1 MKFSK
6 FCTYLEKLE
15 GTSLRNEMT
24 VVLAELFKKL
34 AEQEIKP
41 AVYMLQGRIAP
52 SFTGIEFNFSIKLLL
67 RSFAKA
73 HNLELE
79 KVQQIYKQKG
89 DIGLAGAVI
98 NEGSKSKSWDISYIF
113 GKLQS
118 LAGLSGKNSQ
128 ADKQNLFAELI
139 KGTSE
144 NELKYLARIVVGNLR
159 VGFSDKTIL
168 DSISWTLYQDKSL
181 RSTLDYA
188 YGVRVDLGLIAEIA
202 LIDGKKVLEQL
213 TSVVGTPVAPKL
225 VEREKSTGSIFK
237 RLGPCFIQPKYDGLR
252 MQIHY
257 SKKGWELAT
266 EIKSREHVAIFSRNM
281 ENITH
286 MFPDIVAA
294 VQELHVESVVLD
306 SEAIGFDPKTGK
318 LLPFQETIT
327 RKRKSDI
334 LEKAKS
340 IPLKVFVFDVLF
352 LNGRDMLKKPLNERI
367 SAMEKVMSGHKN
379 INILAA
385 ETIKAENES
394 DISLIFQRFVKEGL
408 EGVIAKTLTDT
419 YEPGTRNYVWI
430 KLKAASQSEL
440 VDTVDAVALGY
451 YLGTGVRAKFG
462 IGAILIGI
470 YDDKEDK
477 FKSLTKV
484 GTGFK
489 DEQWGSIKTALD
501 SFRMEK
507 VPDNVMIDKKLVPD
521 VICKPEI
528 VVVVDADSIS
538 RSKTATGLSLRFPR
552 LKEFDRKDKNPEQ
565 VTSVKELT
573 EMFNLVKGKK

>member
-1 MKFSK
+1 MDK
-6 FCTYLEKLE
+6 
-15 GTSLRNEMT
+15 
-24 VVLAELFKKL
+24 VLL
-34 AEQEIKP
+34 
-41 AVYMLQGRIAP
+41 
-52 SFTGIEFNFSIKLLL
+52 
-67 RSFAKA
+67 
-73 HNLELE
+73 
-79 KVQQIYKQKG
+79 IYKQKG
-89 DIGLAGAVI
+89 DIGLAGAEI
-98 NEGSKSKSWDISYIF
+98 NEGSKSKNWDVNYVF
-113 GKLQS
+113 EKLKN
-118 LAGLSGKNSQ
+118 LAALSGKNSQ
-128 ADKQNLFAELI
+128 ADKQNLFVELI
-139 KGTSE
+139 KGTSAK
-144 NELKYLARIVVGNLR
+144 ELKYLARIVVGNLR

-168 DSISWTLYQDKSL
+168 DGISWVLYHDKSL
-181 RSTLDYA
+181 RSILDYA
-188 YGVRVDLGLIAEIA
+188 YGVRVDLGLIAKIA
-202 LIDGKKVLEQL
+202 LAKGKKALEQL
-213 TSVVGTPVAPKL
+213 TSVVGTPIAPKL
-225 VEREKSTGSIFK
+225 VEREKSTESIFK
-237 RLGPCFIQPKYDGLR
+237 RLGPCFIQPKYDGWR

-257 SKKGWELAT
+257 SKKGWLQAT
-266 EIKSREHVAIFSRNM
+266 DKNSREHVAIFSRNM
-281 ENITH
+281 ENITQ
-286 MFPDIVAA
+286 MFPDIVEAML
-294 VQELHVESVVLD
+294 EFKFESVILD

-318 LLPFQETIT
+318 LLPFQETMT

-352 LNGRDMLKKPLNERI
+352 LNGQNMLKKSLAERI
-367 SAMEKVMSGHKN
+367 SALEKVLQESKRKN
-379 INILAA
+379 ILPA
-385 ETIKAENES
+385 ETIKAESGLKITE
-394 DISLIFQRFVKEGL
+394 IFHRFVKEGL
-408 EGVIAKTLTDT
+408 ECVIAKTLTDT
-419 YEPGTRNYVWI
+419 YEPGTRNFVWI

-440 VDTVDAVALGY
+440 VDTVDAVVLGY

-489 DEQWGSIKTALD
+489 DEQWVRIKTALD

-573 EMFNLVKGKK
+573 DMFNLVKGKK